1 MLKLAKEQIAEHLC
15 FIYNLSFTTGIFPDS
30 LKIAKV
36 TPVYKKGSK
45 LECANYRPITLLS
58 NLDKIIEKLMHK
70 RLMGFL
76 NDQKVLYKKQFGFQ
90 KKISTAHAVIS
101 LIENIEKAI
110 DNKIFVCRVF
120 VDLQKAFDTVD
131 HNILLHKL
139 SHYGIRDIANCWFSS
154 YLSNRKQFVTING
167 FDSVIQSFQYGVP
180 QGSVLGPLL
189 FLIYINDLHNAIKFS
204 QSFHFADDTCLL
216 NIQNTISK
224 INRSLNKDLKE
235 LSFWLNANK
244 IALNVAK
251 TEVILFKTKH
261 KPCYTDLRLKLC
273 RKRLYKTK
281 YLRYLGIKMM

>member
-1 MLKLAKEQIAEHLC
+1 
-15 FIYNLSFTTGIFPDS
+15 
-30 LKIAKV
+30 
-36 TPVYKKGSK
+36 
-45 LECANYRPITLLS
+45 
-58 NLDKIIEKLMHK
+58 
-70 RLMGFL
+70 MGFL

-110 DNKIFVCRVF
+110 ENIMFVCRVF
-120 VDLQKAFDTVD
+120 ADLQKVFDTVD

-154 YLSNRKQFVTING
+154 YLSKGKQFLTINE
-167 FDSVIQSFQYGVP
+167 FDSETQSFQCGVP

-189 FLIYINDLHNAIKFS
+189 FLICINDLHNAIKFS

-224 INRSLNKDLKE
+224 INRSLNKDLEE
-235 LSFWLNANK
+235 LSFWLNASK
-244 IALNVAK
+244 IALNIAK
-251 TEVILFKTKH
+251 IEVILFKTKH
-261 KPCYTDLRLKLC
+261 KPCDTDLRLKLC

-281 YLRYLGIKMM
+281 YLRYLGIKIDENLNWKSHIHDLVSKLNRANAS

>member
-1 MLKLAKEQIAEHLC
+1 MITIIGINSIPIKILKLAKEQIAEHLC

-90 KKISTAHAVIS
+90 KKFSTAHAVIS

-110 DNKIFVCRVF
+110 DNKMFVCGVF
-120 VDLQKAFDTVD
+120 VDLKKAFDTVD

-139 SHYGIRDIANCWFSS
+139 SDYGKRYIAIFWFSS
-154 YLSNRKQFVTING
+154 CLSTRKKFVTING
-167 FDSVIQSFQYGVP
+167 FDSEIQIFNMG
-180 QGSVLGPLL
+180 
-189 FLIYINDLHNAIKFS
+189 
-204 QSFHFADDTCLL
+204 
-216 NIQNTISK
+216 
-224 INRSLNKDLKE
+224 
-235 LSFWLNANK
+235 
-244 IALNVAK
+244 
-251 TEVILFKTKH
+251 
-261 KPCYTDLRLKLC
+261 
-273 RKRLYKTK
+273 
-281 YLRYLGIKMM
+281 